1 MKSLY
6 DVTFSK
12 MKYSSVRLL
21 AAALCLVV
29 TGFVIFASA
38 MDWFTGIRG
47 GKYIAIGAM
56 AILFIAVIFMSIAV
70 EKYPRFDEENE
81 KFFGLR
87 AKVLT
92 PMYIL
97 ILLYIIG
104 IFAFDFTFDISRL
117 FLPVL
122 CVLGTVYEF
131 YLYFRAK
138 RPDAGEGGKGKQEV
152 RK

>member
-6 DVTFSK
+6 DVTFNK

-21 AAALCLVV
+21 AAALCLVF
-29 TGFVIFASA
+29 TAFVIFEAA
-38 MDWFTGIRG
+38 TDWFACIRG

-56 AILFIAVIFMSIAV
+56 AILFIACIFMSIAV

-81 KFFGLR
+81 KFFRLR

-92 PMYIL
+92 PMYVL

-138 RPDAGEGGKGKQEV
+138 RFDEGDSDEGKQEV
-152 RK
+152 RR

>member
-6 DVTFSK
+6 DVTFNK

-21 AAALCLVV
+21 AAALCLVF
-29 TGFVIFASA
+29 TAFVIFEAA
-38 MDWFTGIRG
+38 TDWFACIRG

-56 AILFIAVIFMSIAV
+56 AILFIAC
-70 EKYPRFDEENE
+70 
-81 KFFGLR
+81 
-87 AKVLT
+87 
-92 PMYIL
+92 
-97 ILLYIIG
+97 IIG

-138 RPDAGEGGKGKQEV
+138 RLDEGDGDKGKQEV
-152 RK
+152 RR

>member
-6 DVTFSK
+6 DVTFNK

-21 AAALCLVV
+21 AAALCLVF
-29 TGFVIFASA
+29 TAFVIFEAA
-38 MDWFTGIRG
+38 TDWFACIRG

-56 AILFIAVIFMSIAV
+56 AILFIACIFMSIAV

-81 KFFGLR
+81 KFFRLR

-117 FLPVL
+117 FLPL
-122 CVLGTVYEF
+122 FCVLVTVYEF

-138 RPDAGEGGKGKQEV
+138 RLDAGDGDKGEQEV
-152 RK
+152 RR